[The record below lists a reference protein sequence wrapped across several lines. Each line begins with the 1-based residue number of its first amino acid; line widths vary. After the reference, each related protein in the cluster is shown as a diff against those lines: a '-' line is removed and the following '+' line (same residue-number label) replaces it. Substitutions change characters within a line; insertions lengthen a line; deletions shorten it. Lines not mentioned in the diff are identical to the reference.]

1 MEDTM
6 ELLQEVDPPSNM
18 VDDTQSLMYDDEE
31 ATDDDDDGLLL
42 TTEEEYTVED
52 SSSPVKADS
61 VSTEHVSDND
71 IDNDWL
77 LLLL

>member
-1 MEDTM
+1 M
-6 ELLQEVDPPSNM
+6 ELLQEVDPPSM
-18 VDDTQSLMYDDEE
+18 VDDTQSLMYDEE

-77 LLLL
+77 LLL

>member
-18 VDDTQSLMYDDEE
+18 VDDTQSLMYDKEE
-31 ATDDDDDGLLL
+31 ATDDDDDDGLLL
-42 TTEEEYTVED
+42 ATEEEYTVED

-71 IDNDWL
+71 IDTDWL
-77 LLLL
+77 LLL

>member
-1 MEDTM
+1 M
-6 ELLQEVDPPSNM
+6 ELLQEVDPPSM
-18 VDDTQSLMYDDEE
+18 VDDTQSLMYDEE

-52 SSSPVKADS
+52 AFVLEVKADS

-77 LLLL
+77 LLL

>member
-18 VDDTQSLMYDDEE
+18 VDDTQSLMYDKE
-31 ATDDDDDGLLL
+31 ATDDDDDDGLLL
-42 TTEEEYTVED
+42 VTEEEYTVED

-77 LLLL
+77 LLL

>member
-1 MEDTM
+1 M
-6 ELLQEVDPPSNM
+6 ELLQVDPPSM
-18 VDDTQSLMYDDEE
+18 VDDTQSLMYDEE

-77 LLLL
+77 LLL